1 MLRQAH
7 EGAQRYNEECRLS
20 ERNTAS
26 DPPSHLLQQ
35 AHEIFRE
42 WRLETKLTMIGGMMK
57 RQMTSVQCLPREV
70 DGSNG
75 FGSVN
80 VPLLSYE
87 RMTAQAGL
95 DANLVAFS
103 RVQTDLDE

>member
-1 MLRQAH
+1 MRNLSVDSACDDRVAH
-7 EGAQRYNEECRLS
+7 RRSRVDRIERIAGDQYKCRRSLIG
-20 ERNTAS
+20 RK
-26 DPPSHLLQQ
+26 
-35 AHEIFRE
+35 
-42 WRLETKLTMIGGMMK
+42 TKLTMIGGMMK
-57 RQMTSVQCLPREV
+57 RQMMSVQCLPREV

-80 VPLLSYE
+80 ISLLSYE
-87 RMTAQAGL
+87 RMTAQASL